1 MLVFFNGYSGS
12 LERRPPG
19 IVGIPGRWRGGNQEY
34 AFLHS
39 LRFGDVFRF
48 WILSLLFIAIP
59 GRWRGGNQE

>member
-1 MLVFFNGYSGS
+1 
-12 LERRPPG
+12 
-19 IVGIPGRWRGGNQEY
+19 GGNQEY